1 MTKFSKKIL
10 FTLITVGIGSVIL
23 TDPAYAN
30 QFIKQ
35 AEQLAKIRSEI
46 SDLLFQIQ
54 MEKSTHQ
61 NRMQSLEG
69 QVSDLELQIRR
80 EKVQITQIDEQI
92 TKIKSEM
99 QNAQNTTLLSE
110 YLYEMG
116 DKIKS
121 DIQNSL
127 PYHQEERISS
137 VDEILKK
144 FASKELSEQQAAN
157 RLWSILEDEERLNR
171 ENIVD
176 NAKIELNGKQFYVEI
191 VRLGMMTMFFQS
203 PDGKVGYIESRGENW
218 IWVEQK
224 DPQSK
229 QNIQQLFTEM
239 KKGIRNGFFEL
250 PLSEYGVEK

>member
-1 MTKFSKKIL
+1 MTKFSKNIL
-10 FTLITVGIGSVIL
+10 FTLITIGIGSVAL

-54 MEKSTHQ
+54 MEKNAHQ

-99 QNAQNTTLLSE
+99 QNSQNTTILSE

-116 DKIKS
+116 DKIKT

-127 PYHQEERISS
+127 PYHLEERINS
-137 VDEILKK
+137 VDEILKN
-144 FASKELSEQQAAN
+144 FASKELSEQQ
-157 RLWSILEDEERLNR
+157 
-171 ENIVD
+171 
-176 NAKIELNGKQFYVEI
+176 
-191 VRLGMMTMFFQS
+191 
-203 PDGKVGYIESRGENW
+203 
-218 IWVEQK
+218 
-224 DPQSK
+224 
-229 QNIQQLFTEM
+229 QQ
-239 KKGIRNGFFEL
+239 
-250 PLSEYGVEK
+250 